1 MKIRVGSRESKL
13 AVAQTKLVIE
23 SIKQHNS
30 GIEIE
35 LVTMKTTGDIILN
48 KTLDKIGGK
57 GLFVKELDQALLERR
72 VDITVHS
79 FKDMPM
85 EVDEQ
90 LPIVAVSKREDPR
103 DALVLPLGT
112 TEIDLS
118 KPIGCAS
125 ARRKLQ
131 LEVLYPGCIVEP
143 IRGNVLKRLEK
154 LDSGEFSAT
163 TLAVAGLKRLGLTD
177 RISRIFEPGE
187 MLPSACQGVLA
198 VQSRSDFDVS
208 FLSQFCDTLSFQIAN
223 AERSFVAALD
233 GGCSSPVAAY
243 GVVFD
248 DVFTLTG
255 LYVNNLGIMFKGEI
269 MGNINQGENLGR
281 ELAKR
286 LKEGGNCNEK

>member
-13 AVAQTKLVIE
+13 AVIQSELVIE
-23 SIKQHNS
+23 AIRRHNS
-30 GIEIE
+30 DIEIE
-35 LVTMKTTGDIILN
+35 LVTMKTTGDIIQN

-57 GLFVKELDQALLERR
+57 GLFVKELDQALLEGR

-85 EVDEQ
+85 EVDKR

-103 DALVLPLGT
+103 DALVLPLGV

-131 LEVLYPGCIVEP
+131 LEALYPGCIVEP

-154 LDSGEFSAT
+154 LDNGEFSAT

-177 RISRIFEPGE
+177 RISRIFEPKE
-187 MLPSACQGVLA
+187 MLPAACQGVLA
-198 VQSRSDFDVS
+198 VQSRVDFDVS
-208 FLSQFCDTLSFQIAN
+208 FLLDFCDTLTFQIAN

-233 GGCSSPVAAY
+233 GGCSSPVAAH
-243 GVVFD
+243 GIVLGESL
-248 DVFTLTG
+248 TLCG
-255 LYVNNLGIMFKGEI
+255 LYVDEAGVMFKGEI
-269 MGNINQGENLGR
+269 VGNINQGKNLGQ

-286 LKEGGNCNEK
+286 LKKGGKL